1 MKEYEHVEDECL
13 VSLCAECGEVS
24 VVDGEYILV
33 GPTEATECDNCGEKE
48 E

>member
-13 VSLCAECGEVS
+13 VVCVPSVGEVS

-48 E
+48 K